1 MQRRSSK
8 KLREEAR
15 QLFLTGEWNTN
26 SDIARQLRVK
36 AHTVSGWRKDED
48 WDSLRLK
55 VDRRAAEMFVERI
68 ANDRV
73 TLNVRHY
80 RLWELLL
87 ARLAED
93 LKGRQITDIRELE
106 RIAGIL
112 ERSQKGQRLAKGLSM
127 TGETEEAIRAESQA
141 EIRRV
146 IDTFIDA
153 VKENVGDEETRD
165 SIRRHILGA
174 LSEEE
179 GAGAGDA
186 GNAGCQ

>member
-1 MQRRSSK
+1 MQRRSSR

-15 QLFLTGEWNTN
+15 QLFLTGEYSTN
-26 SDIARQLRVK
+26 SEIARQLRVK
-36 AHTVSGWRKDED
+36 AHTIGGWRKAED
-48 WDSLRLK
+48 WDGLRLK
-55 VDRRAAEMFVERI
+55 IDRRAAEMFVERI

-87 ARLAED
+87 AKLAED
-93 LKGRQITDIRELE
+93 LKGRQISDIRELE

-112 ERSQKGQRLAKGLSM
+112 ERSQKGQRLAKGLSI
-127 TGETEEAIRAESQA
+127 TGETEETIRAQSQA

-153 VKENVGDEETRD
+153 VKEHVTDEDTRD
-165 SIRRHILGA
+165 SIRRHILSA
-174 LSEEE
+174 LPEEE
-179 GAGAGDA
+179 SAGAGGAVDA
-186 GNAGCQ
+186 GGQ